1 MGFPQLLPAVGDSAG
16 CLVERTAG
24 AAAGLRGAAHV
35 ALPSPHL
42 SVFVEW
48 ILMYW
53 TENVKVQFV
62 IVAQIVVG
70 QEETWLATFKTCF
83 TFGSEAIKHA
93 N

>member
-1 MGFPQLLPAVGDSAG
+1 MH
-16 CLVERTAG
+16 C
-24 AAAGLRGAAHV
+24 
-35 ALPSPHL
+35 
-42 SVFVEW
+42 
-48 ILMYW
+48 

-93 N
+93 NKKKDFEIFVTSLLHRGSSYLTLGSSRWSDLFFG